1 MLSNQELNSDAH
13 QGNNFGQRMPGDPEI
28 FLLPNGHQLPTS
40 PVGAA
45 LTSSSP
51 FTSEGVR
58 EPVSKPFGDLPQ
70 GIAIPYGEPV
80 QRAAEEDA
88 PEPEQ
93 KKPQTMQYFTP
104 AMSKRNSFALIGF
117 TSAILSILII
127 IAGTGER
134 LSFII
139 SGFFTVAAIIL
150 SHISLPQIKAKQ
162 ESGKGFAIATMVIG
176 YLLAIG
182 TIAAFLF
189 VLGHLPHTVKAK

>member
-1 MLSNQELNSDAH
+1 MLSNQELNPDAP
-13 QGNNFGQRMPGDPEI
+13 QGNNFGQRLLGDAEI
-28 FLLPNGHQLPTS
+28 FTLPNGHQLPTS
-40 PVGAA
+40 PVRAA
-45 LTSSSP
+45 VSLPSP

-70 GIAIPYGEPV
+70 GITIPYGEPV
-80 QRAAEEDA
+80 QSAAEEDTPTA
-88 PEPEQ
+88 EY
-93 KKPQTMQYFTP
+93 KKPQTLQFFTP
-104 AMSKRNSFALIGF
+104 AMSKRNSVALIGF
-117 TSAILSILII
+117 TSAILSVLII

-150 SHISLPQIKAKQ
+150 SHISLSQIKAKQ

-176 YLLAIG
+176 YLLVLG

-189 VLGHLPHTVKAK
+189 VLGHLPPAVKAK